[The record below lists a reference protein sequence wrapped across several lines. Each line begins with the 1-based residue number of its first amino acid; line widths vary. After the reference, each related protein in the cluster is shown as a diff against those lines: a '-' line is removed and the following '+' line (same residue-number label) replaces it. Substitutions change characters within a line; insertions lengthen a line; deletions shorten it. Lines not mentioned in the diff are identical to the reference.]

1 MLSMWWVAS
10 FNFGQRKDIEGMES
24 LKKKEKSWLDPPSKV
39 YEEYDNQFLLETDSF
54 FAFAMKEGWST
65 FIYLQNLWQELN
77 VLLSQNVVITT
88 QKKQHQQ
95 QHKKLQLEDILYC
108 ENISLFLP
116 LCLFVFYSFSLL
128 V

>member
-1 MLSMWWVAS
+1 MSSVFQFWSKKRHWR
-10 FNFGQRKDIEGMES
+10 NGII
-24 LKKKEKSWLDPPSKV
+24 KKKEKSWLDPPSKV